1 MYPISLREI
10 GYIGKGWGSAPIG
23 MNLHQLELF
32 LAVADQG
39 SFTRAAEILHI
50 SQPAISARVRDLEQS
65 IGEQLF
71 EQSGRRIYLTDAGKE
86 LRGYAEG
93 ILRQVEEARRA
104 VSEIHGLD
112 RGTLRVVAT
121 TTVGTYVLPRILGH
135 FHRAHP
141 GVTLVLEVTN
151 ERRALELVRDRAMDL
166 AVLGMTREVQDMDVE
181 RFLNNRLFITAPP
194 DHPLANRAAVPFAEL
209 AGYPFLVREEGSGT
223 REIIDQIFA
232 ERNLVPRVSM
242 ELRHSA
248 AIKQGVMA
256 GLGVGLLSE
265 QEMGLEL
272 LNGTLTQLD
281 IEGLALRRDWHI
293 MHIQGMRL
301 PHAAAAFKE
310 LLLRHASEQAGRLA
324 SREPAR

>member
-1 MYPISLREI
+1 
-10 GYIGKGWGSAPIG
+10 

-39 SFTRAAEILHI
+39 SFTRAAEVLHI
-50 SQPAISARVRDLEQS
+50 SQPAISARVRDLEES

-71 EQSGRRIYLTDAGKE
+71 EQIGRRIYLTDAGKE
-86 LRGYAEG
+86 LRGHAES

-104 VSEIHGLD
+104 VTEIHGLE

-151 ERRALELVRDRAMDL
+151 ERRALELVRNRDMDL
-166 AVLGMTREVQDMDVE
+166 AVLGMTRDVQDMEVE
-181 RFLNNRLFITAPP
+181 RFLRNRLYITAAP
-194 DHPLANRAAVPFAEL
+194 DHPLASRAAVPFSEL

-232 ERNLVPRVSM
+232 ERKLTPRVSM

-272 LNGTLTQLD
+272 LNGTLAPLD
-281 IEGLALRRDWHI
+281 IEALALRRDWHI
-293 MHIQGMRL
+293 MHIQGTRL
-301 PHAAAAFKE
+301 PYAATAFKD
-310 LLLRHASEQAGRLA
+310 LLLRYAAEQGGLLAGLKPQPSYAESSFPSENLTQH
-324 SREPAR
+324 

>member
-1 MYPISLREI
+1 
-10 GYIGKGWGSAPIG
+10 

-39 SFTRAAEILHI
+39 SFTRAAEVLHI
-50 SQPAISARVRDLEQS
+50 SQPAISARVRDLEVS

-71 EQSGRRIYLTDAGKE
+71 EQIGRRIYLTDAGKE
-86 LRGYAEG
+86 LRRYAEG
-93 ILRQVEEARRA
+93 ILRQVEEAKRA
-104 VSEIHGLD
+104 ITEIHGLD

-151 ERRALELVRDRAMDL
+151 ERRALELVRGRGMDL
-166 AVLGMTREVQDMDVE
+166 AVLGMTRNVLDMEVA
-181 RFLNNRLFITAPP
+181 RFLKNRLFITAAP
-194 DHPLANRAAVPFAEL
+194 DHPLASRTAVPFTEL

-232 ERNLVPRVSM
+232 ERDLTPRVSM

-248 AIKQGVMA
+248 AVKQGVMA

-272 LNGTLTQLD
+272 LNGTLTPLD
-281 IEGLALRRDWHI
+281 IEALALRRDWHI
-293 MHIQGMRL
+293 MHLQCTRL
-301 PHAAAAFKE
+301 PYAAEAFKD
-310 LLLRHASEQAGRLA
+310 LLLHYAAEQGGLPDR
-324 SREPAR
+324 